1 MSSELRI
8 VFMRVIADLSI
19 EHYDAL
25 KNKFTYDS
33 YCQRLKHTMLTG
45 GILDASQK
53 ILFARIDAYFK
64 EVYGMSGT
72 ISSELV
78 CDFFLS
84 EAWRGIYE
92 HIKKLNDN
100 NQFK

>member
-1 MSSELRI
+1 MSAELRI

-25 KNKFTYDS
+25 KNKFTYDG
-33 YCQRLKHTMLTG
+33 YCQSLKHTMLTG

-53 ILFARIDAYFK
+53 MLFARIDAYFK
-64 EVYGMSGT
+64 EVYGMSVT

-84 EAWRGIYE
+84 EVWMGIYE
-92 HIKKLNDN
+92 HIKDLNN
-100 NQFK
+100 SCHVN